1 MTTTPKIVLLLLVL
15 APLLMAAAGKNCPGV
30 PWLGAVAACRK
41 ASSTKLIYDLCI
53 RTMREDGVDMSP
65 SHKKEVIAYAI
76 LAAQDAANS
85 YDSTM
90 LAASNQVEQNASL
103 PGRVRDAYEGCIN
116 DYTPAEDSLDR
127 AVEKMKSGCDF
138 AGLADLYLSG
148 MTSLDSCRG
157 RLLALKYSTPVSPMV
172 LVDRQRVSLA
182 YMLAKLLGI

>member
-1 MTTTPKIVLLLLVL
+1 MT
-15 APLLMAAAGKNCPGV
+15 AAGKKCPGV

-41 ASSTKLIYDLCI
+41 ASGTKLIYDLCI

-65 SHKKEVIAYAI
+65 SHKKEVTAYAI
-76 LAAQDAANS
+76 LAAEDAANS
-85 YDSTM
+85 YDSSM
-90 LAASNQVEQNASL
+90 LAASNQLEHNVSL

-148 MTSLDSCRG
+148 VASLESCRTW
-157 RLLALKYSTPVSPMV
+157 LVALKYSTPVSPMV
-172 LVDRQRVSLA
+172 VVDWQRLSLA

>member
-1 MTTTPKIVLLLLVL
+1 
-15 APLLMAAAGKNCPGV
+15 MAAAGKNCPSV
-30 PWLGAVAACRK
+30 PWLGVVAACRK
-41 ASSTKLIYDLCI
+41 VSGTKLIYDLCI

-65 SHKKEVIAYAI
+65 SHKNEVTAYAI
-76 LAAQDAANS
+76 LAAEDAANS
-85 YDSTM
+85 YDRSM
-90 LAASNQVEQNASL
+90 LVASNQLEL

-148 MTSLDSCRG
+148 VASLESCRTW
-157 RLLALKYSTPVSPMV
+157 LVALKYSTPVSPMV
-172 LVDRQRVSLA
+172 VVDWQRLSLA